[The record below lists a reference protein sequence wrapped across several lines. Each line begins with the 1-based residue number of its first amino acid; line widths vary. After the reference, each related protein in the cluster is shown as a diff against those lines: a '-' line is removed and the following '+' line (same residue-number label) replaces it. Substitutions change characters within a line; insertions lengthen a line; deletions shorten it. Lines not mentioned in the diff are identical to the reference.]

1 MCEILVVFEIENEL
15 QRQEFINK
23 IKSLGSWGWARV
35 ISNAYI
41 VRSSNKT
48 AITIRDNL
56 KINIKDSDRLF
67 VVDIEDSDWAARN
80 LPVEVNKWLKY

>member
-23 IKSLGSWGWARV
+23 IKSLGTCNR
-35 ISNAYI
+35 ILSNAYI

-48 AITIRDNL
+48 AVAIRNSLQVD
-56 KINIKDSDRLF
+56 IKDSDRLF
-67 VVDIEDSDWAARN
+67 VVDIEDSSWAANN

>member
-23 IKSLGSWGWARV
+23 LKSLGCWARV
-35 ISNAYI
+35 LSNAYI
-41 VRSSNKT
+41 VRSSSSET
-48 AITIRDNL
+48 TITIRDNL
-56 KINIKDSDRLF
+56 KVNIKDSDRLF
-67 VVDIEDSDWAARN
+67 VVDIEDSDWAAKN

>member
-23 IKSLGSWGWARV
+23 LKSLVGWAR
-35 ISNAYI
+35 ILSNAYI

-67 VVDIEDSDWAARN
+67 VVDIEDSSWAAKN

>member
-23 IKSLGSWGWARV
+23 IKSLGAWARV
-35 ISNAYI
+35 LSNAYI

-48 AITIRDNL
+48 AITIRDSL
-56 KINIKDSDRLF
+56 
-67 VVDIEDSDWAARN
+67 
-80 LPVEVNKWLKY
+80 

>member
-1 MCEILVVFEIENEL
+1 MREILVVFEIENEL

-35 ISNAYI
+35 LSNAYI

-48 AITIRDNL
+48 AITIRVNL
-56 KINIKDSDRLF
+56 KINIKDLDGLF
-67 VVDIEDSDWAARN
+67 VVDIEHLFWAAN
-80 LPVEVNKWLKY
+80 HLPIKVLKWLKY

>member
-23 IKSLGSWGWARV
+23 IKSLGACNR
-35 ISNAYI
+35 ILSNAYI

-48 AITIRDNL
+48 AVAIRNSLQVD
-56 KINIKDSDRLF
+56 IKDSDRLF

>member
-1 MCEILVVFEIENEL
+1 MCDILVVFEIENEL

-23 IKSLGSWGWARV
+23 IKSLGDWARV
-35 ISNAYI
+35 LSNAYI

-48 AITIRDNL
+48 AVAIRNSLQVD
-56 KINIKDSDRLF
+56 IKDSDRLF
-67 VVDIEDSDWAARN
+67 VVDIEDSSWAANN

>member
-23 IKSLGSWGWARV
+23 IKTLGGWARV
-35 ISNAYI
+35 LSNAYI
-41 VRSSNKT
+41 VKSSSKT

-56 KINIKDSDRLF
+56 RVNIKIRTDYLLLILRIQIGRQKIYQLRL
-67 VVDIEDSDWAARN
+67 IN
-80 LPVEVNKWLKY
+80 G

>member
-23 IKSLGSWGWARV
+23 IKSLGGWARV
-35 ISNAYI
+35 LSNAYI
-41 VRSSNKT
+41 VRSSSKT
-48 AITIRDNL
+48 AVAIRNSLQVD
-56 KINIKDSDRLF
+56 IKDSDRLF
-67 VVDIEDSDWAARN
+67 VVDIEDSSWAANN

>member
-23 IKSLGSWGWARV
+23 IKSLGAWAR
-35 ISNAYI
+35 ILSNVYI
-41 VRSSNKT
+41 VRSSSKT

-56 KINIKDSDRLF
+56 RVNIKDSDRLF
-67 VVDIEDSDWAARN
+67 VVDIEDSDWASKN
-80 LPVEVNKWLKY
+80 LPIEVNKWLKY

>member
-23 IKSLGSWGWARV
+23 IKSLGALARV
-35 ISNAYI
+35 LSNAYI

-48 AITIRDNL
+48 AITIRYNL
-56 KINIKDSDRLF
+56 RVNIKDSDRLF
-67 VVDIEDSDWAARN
+67 VVDIEDSDWAAKN

>member
-23 IKSLGSWGWARV
+23 IKTLGGCARV
-35 ISNAYI
+35 LSNAYI
-41 VRSSNKT
+41 VRSSSKT

-56 KINIKDSDRLF
+56 RVNIKDSDRLF
-67 VVDIEDSDWAARN
+67 VVDIEDSDWASKN

>member
-35 ISNAYI
+35 LSNAYI

-48 AITIRDNL
+48 AIIIRD
-56 KINIKDSDRLF
+56 KIRINIKDSDRLF
-67 VVDIEDSDWAARN
+67 AVDLEDSEKKKKN

>member
-15 QRQEFINK
+15 QRKEFVKK
-23 IKSLGSWGWARV
+23 IKRLAACNR
-35 ISNAYI
+35 ILSNAYI

-67 VVDIEDSDWAARN
+67 VVDIEDSDWASKN

>member
-23 IKSLGSWGWARV
+23 IKSLGACNR
-35 ISNAYI
+35 ILSNAYI

-56 KINIKDSDRLF
+56 RINIKDSDRLF
-67 VVDIEDSDWAARN
+67 VVDIEDSDWA
-80 LPVEVNKWLKY
+80 

>member
-35 ISNAYI
+35 LSNAYI

-48 AITIRDNL
+48 AVAIRNSLQVD
-56 KINIKDSDRLF
+56 IKDSDRLF
-67 VVDIEDSDWAARN
+67 VVDIEDSSWASKN

>member
-15 QRQEFINK
+15 RRKEFVKK
-23 IKSLGSWGWARV
+23 IKRLAACNR
-35 ISNAYI
+35 ILSNVYI

-56 KINIKDSDRLF
+56 RINIKDSDRLF
-67 VVDIEDSDWAARN
+67 AVDIEDSDWASKN
-80 LPVEVNKWLKY
+80 LPIEVNKWLKY

>member
-15 QRQEFINK
+15 QCQEFINK
-23 IKSLGSWGWARV
+23 LKTLGGWARV
-35 ISNAYI
+35 LSNAYI
-41 VRSSNKT
+41 VRSSSKT

-56 KINIKDSDRLF
+56 RVNIKDSDRLF
-67 VVDIEDSDWAARN
+67 VVDIEDSDWASKN

>member
-23 IKSLGSWGWARV
+23 IKSLGAWARV
-35 ISNAYI
+35 LSNAYI

-48 AITIRDNL
+48 AIAIRDNL
-56 KINIKDSDRLF
+56 RINIKDSDRF
-67 VVDIEDSDWAARN
+67 
-80 LPVEVNKWLKY
+80 LPIEVNKWLKY

>member
-1 MCEILVVFEIENEL
+1 MCEILVVFEIKNEL

-23 IKSLGSWGWARV
+23 IKSLGAWAR
-35 ISNAYI
+35 ILSNAYI

-48 AITIRDNL
+48 TIAIRNSLQVD
-56 KINIKDSDRLF
+56 IKDSDRLF
-67 VVDIEDSDWAARN
+67 VVDIEDSSWAANN